1 MMHVLGHVPLK
12 MSQNFITTSLI
23 PFFCD
28 FVMLFM
34 IVSDFSLSCGYYK
47 RFKSG
52 NISMNDFYKKR
63 YNRFLPFFAFLCVV
77 DLLVSPSIGSLYEFF
92 CQYNPM
98 FRIFTE
104 LWGHYGYWC
113 RMVSG
118 NYLCV
123 LYALSFFCVL
133 DGQ

>member
-28 FVMLFM
+28 SVMLFM
-34 IVSDFSLSCGYYK
+34 IVSDFSLSYGYYK

-63 YNRFLPFFAFLCVV
+63 YR
-77 DLLVSPSIGSLYEFF
+77 LYSN
-92 CQYNPM
+92 Q
-98 FRIFTE
+98 
-104 LWGHYGYWC
+104 
-113 RMVSG
+113 V
-118 NYLCV
+118 
-123 LYALSFFCVL
+123 
-133 DGQ
+133 